1 MKRTLF
7 YIWLFSGLL
16 IAAECCARPVVGF
29 ITNGEGCNVDWR
41 KELPEYDVADAG
53 DKNFLLSQQLWNLDE
68 RLLNRRPEFCIVY
81 SGLPEILL
89 GQPLPRMLEAFRTIC
104 ERLDAAGAK
113 PVILLTLPA
122 SGEHPCLNSRISRL
136 NEALKA
142 FAASRDYACFDP
154 SAGLTDSPYL
164 SARYTAD
171 GLMLNGAGLARFSA
185 NVRNFLGGMLP
196 SGETLP
202 ASVRSNLAGEV
213 IRRILAQSPAKV
225 RIVLLG
231 DSLTAN
237 GKDWNPRLGR
247 RDVRN
252 AGQGGYLTGQM
263 LWMLDT
269 CVVAARPETC
279 FVLAGINDLFNDIP
293 PATVF
298 ANQRQIVT
306 RLIAG
311 GVRPVVQS
319 VLFVHDNAAL
329 NARIGALNAQLREWC
344 AANGID
350 WLDLNP
356 ALADANGLKREY
368 TTDGTHLTEQGYAI
382 WSGQLRHYLDNR
394 NTNP

>member
-1 MKRTLF
+1 MKRILSF
-7 YIWLFSGLL
+7 ILLFSGLL
-16 IAAECCARPVVGF
+16 IAVECCARPVVGF

-68 RLLNRRPEFCIVY
+68 RLLNRRPDCCIVY

-89 GQPLPRMLEAFRTIC
+89 GQPLPRTLEAFRTIC
-104 ERLDAAGAK
+104 ERLDAAGAR
-113 PVILLTLPA
+113 PVILLTLPT
-122 SGEHPCLNSRISRL
+122 SGEHPYLNSRIFRL

-142 FAASRDYACFDP
+142 FAASRDYACFGP
-154 SAGLTDSPYL
+154 SAGLADGPYL
-164 SARYTAD
+164 SAGYTAD
-171 GLMLNGAGLARFSA
+171 GLMLNEAGLARFSA
-185 NVRNFLGGMLP
+185 NVRDFLGGMLP
-196 SGETLP
+196 SGEALP
-202 ASVRSNLAGEV
+202 ASVRSNLASEV

-269 CVVAARPETC
+269 CVVAARPEIC

-350 WLDLNP
+350 WLDINP